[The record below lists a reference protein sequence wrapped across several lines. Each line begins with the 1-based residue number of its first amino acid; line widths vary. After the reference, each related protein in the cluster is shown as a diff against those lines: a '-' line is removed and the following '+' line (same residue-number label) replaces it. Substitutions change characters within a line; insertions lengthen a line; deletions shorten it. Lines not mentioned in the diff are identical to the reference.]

1 MARGIEGALAGQEVS
16 VRTPGPRR
24 PEGLATASIDGT
36 VLERVESRGKHLL
49 LYFTDDLMLH
59 SHLGMRGGWHVYPR
73 GERWRRPAS
82 QAWIALTSE
91 DAEAVN
97 FGGSFM
103 RIGRRGRL
111 LREPRLVR
119 LGPDILAEDFE
130 PAAAIAR
137 LRGTNPEIEL
147 GAALLGQRLVA
158 GIGNIFKAE
167 GCWAAQV
174 DPNRHLSEVSDAQ
187 LEEVLS
193 ATRDLMLEAVE
204 TGRQPKQVYRRAGQP
219 CPRCGARIRSRAQG
233 DTARTTY
240 WCPGCQT
247 A

>member
-1 MARGIEGALAGQEVS
+1 
-16 VRTPGPRR
+16 
-24 PEGLATASIDGT
+24 
-36 VLERVESRGKHLL
+36 
-49 LYFTDDLMLH
+49 
-59 SHLGMRGGWHVYPR
+59 
-73 GERWRRPAS
+73 
-82 QAWIALTSE
+82 
-91 DAEAVN
+91 
-97 FGGSFM
+97 
-103 RIGRRGRL
+103 
-111 LREPRLVR
+111 
-119 LGPDILAEDFE
+119 
-130 PAAAIAR
+130 
-137 LRGTNPEIEL
+137 
-147 GAALLGQRLVA
+147 VA